1 MSMKKNTNQSS
12 GPKFLR
18 DTSLKQRSE
27 HNQSFDVSYTNN
39 YTTSISNKSR
49 QQSYSQQSNILDELE
64 QEQFPNQINVT
75 IQKRQFELALQNE
88 LQKFLSKIIA
98 GQQLSIEDCQII
110 IKAIDECIV
119 ESIQTIKLKEA
130 EIKTIKQGYE
140 MKINQYENTI
150 LALENEIQELKHMAT
165 LNPNNSINF
174 KLSQLEQEN
183 EMLKLQNQQAIKLA
197 VQGRNKI
204 QEKEL
209 QDATNSNK
217 QKSKTQVNN
226 YSILLNQQYNK
237 IYPQDK
243 KFKQQLF

>member
-1 MSMKKNTNQSS
+1 MKKNSNQSS
-12 GPKFLR
+12 GPKFVK
-18 DTSLKQRSE
+18 DNSYKSRSE
-27 HNQSFDVSYTNN
+27 HNQSFDGSYCNN

-49 QQSYSQQSNILDELE
+49 QKSYSQQSNILDELE
-64 QEQFPNQINVT
+64 EEQFPNQINVT

-98 GQQLSIEDCQII
+98 GQQFSIEDCQII
-110 IKAIDECIV
+110 IKAIDECIS

-130 EIKTIKQGYE
+130 EIKTIKQSFE

-150 LALENEIQELKHMAT
+150 LALENEIQELKHMIT
-165 LNPNNSINF
+165 LNPNDSINF

-197 VQGRNKI
+197 VQGRNKK

-209 QDATNSNK
+209 LEQMNSNK
-217 QKSKTQVNN
+217 SKPKTQVNN

-237 IYPQDK
+237 IYQQDK
-243 KFKQQLF
+243 KIKQQLF